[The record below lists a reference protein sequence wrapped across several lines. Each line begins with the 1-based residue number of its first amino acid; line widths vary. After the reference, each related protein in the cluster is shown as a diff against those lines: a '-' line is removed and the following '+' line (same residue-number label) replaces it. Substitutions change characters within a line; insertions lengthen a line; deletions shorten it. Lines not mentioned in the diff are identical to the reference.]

1 MNIMANANPDMDR
14 FSHCKVCNERTTKT
28 TILKHMN
35 RKKTL
40 VRNVLRTCKEHD
52 IEEFNLIKDSILAL
66 RKAQKREYQREQDQK
81 NIERKRHSQRQ
92 YDQEHTMGVI
102 GEICPLN
109 IFVAVVGLE
118 PTLLW
123 KSILQLKKDNCCSN

>member
-81 NIERKRHSQRQ
+81 NIERKRHYQRQYDLEHREEKRQKQSQ
-92 YDQEHTMGVI
+92 YDQEHKE
-102 GEICPLN
+102 EIRKKQSRYN
-109 IFVAVVGLE
+109 LE
-118 PTLLW
+118 H
-123 KSILQLKKDNCCSN
+123 KEDIRLKNF